1 MRKICK
7 FALLFLPVFGFANLL
22 QDAINNASPGDVIKL
37 GDAVY
42 EGGITIN
49 KPLTIIGEGKNAH
62 IKGSGKGTVVKIIAS
77 NVTLQN
83 LKISGSGNDL
93 GELDAGISCDKANN
107 VVVTQNELTDVLFGV
122 DFKECSSSKIT
133 ENNITSKKGASL
145 GFRGDA
151 VRLWYSH
158 ENLVENNY
166 IYDSRDM
173 VAWYA
178 SHNKFLKNKAV
189 GSRYSLHFMYANQN
203 LVENNEFIGNTV
215 GMFFMYS
222 AGSTVRSN
230 LVMDSDGAF
239 GIGIGLKD
247 VSDFTI
253 EKNTLIYNARGVLLD
268 NSPFQPGSTIKFYE
282 NKILHNVVGVYF
294 HATQGTSI
302 FENNDFIG
310 NMDIVANDTPGDK
323 MALNEWRKNY
333 FDEYESFDRDK
344 DGYGDTPF
352 LHLSYVDQLWHY
364 YPNLQFFYGSSV
376 FSVLNFLAKL
386 APFSEPIELLNDQ
399 TPRIKPLDSA
409 KFEALRSK
417 RG

>member
-7 FALLFLPVFGFANLL
+7 FALLFLPVFALANLL
-22 QDAINNASPGDVIKL
+22 QEAINNASPGDVIKL

-93 GELDAGISCDKANN
+93 GELDAGIGCDKANN

-133 ENNITSKKGASL
+133 ENKITSKEGASL

-158 ENLVENNY
+158 ENLIENNY

-294 HATQGTSI
+294 HATQGVSI
-302 FENNDFIG
+302 F
-310 NMDIVANDTPGDK
+310 
-323 MALNEWRKNY
+323 
-333 FDEYESFDRDK
+333 
-344 DGYGDTPF
+344 
-352 LHLSYVDQLWHY
+352 
-364 YPNLQFFYGSSV
+364 
-376 FSVLNFLAKL
+376 
-386 APFSEPIELLNDQ
+386 
-399 TPRIKPLDSA
+399 
-409 KFEALRSK
+409 
-417 RG
+417 

>member
-1 MRKICK
+1 MRKFSK
-7 FALLFLPVFGFANLL
+7 FALVFLPLFGFANVL

-42 EGGITIN
+42 EGNIIIS
-49 KPLTIIGEGKNAH
+49 KPLSIIGEGKNAH
-62 IKGSGKGTVVKIIAS
+62 IKGDGKGSVIKIIAS
-77 NVTLQN
+77 NVTLKN

-93 GELDAGISCDKANN
+93 GELDAGIGCDKANN
-107 VVVTQNELTDVLFGV
+107 VEISKNDISDVLFGI

-158 ENLVENNY
+158 ENLIERNN
-166 IYDSRDM
+166 IRDSRDM

-178 SHNKFLKNKAV
+178 SHNKFLSNKAV

-203 LVENNEFIGNTV
+203 LVENNEFIGNAV

-222 AGSTVRSN
+222 ASSNIKNN

-253 EKNTLIYNARGVLLD
+253 ENNTLVYNARGILLD
-268 NSPFQPGSTIKFYE
+268 NSPFQPGSTINFVG

-310 NMDIVANDTPGDK
+310 NMDIVVNDTPGEK
-323 MALNEWRKNY
+323 MLLNRWSKNY
-333 FDEYESFDRDK
+333 YDEYESFDRDK

-352 LHLSYVDQLWHY
+352 LHLSYIDQLWQY

-386 APFSEPIELLNDQ
+386 APFSEPIKLLEDSS
-399 TPRIKPLDSA
+399 PRIKPLDVSN
-409 KFEALRSK
+409 FNALKAK

>member
-1 MRKICK
+1 MRKFSK
-7 FALLFLPVFGFANLL
+7 FALVFLPLFGFANVL

-37 GDAVY
+37 GDAIY
-42 EGGITIN
+42 EGNIIIS
-49 KPLTIIGEGKNAH
+49 KPLSIIGEGKNAH
-62 IKGSGKGTVVKIIAS
+62 IKGEGKGSVIKIIAS
-77 NVTLQN
+77 NVTLKN

-93 GELDAGISCDKANN
+93 GELDAGIGCDKANN
-107 VVVTQNELTDVLFGV
+107 VEISKNDISDVLFGI

-158 ENLVENNY
+158 ENLIEHNN
-166 IYDSRDM
+166 IRDSRDM

-178 SHNKFLKNKAV
+178 SHNKFLSNKAV

-203 LVENNEFIGNTV
+203 LVENNEFIGNAV

-222 AGSTVRSN
+222 ASSNIKNN

-253 EKNTLIYNARGVLLD
+253 ENNTLVYNARGILLD
-268 NSPFQPGSTIKFYE
+268 NSPFQPGSTINFIG

-302 FENNDFIG
+302 FENN
-310 NMDIVANDTPGDK
+310 
-323 MALNEWRKNY
+323 
-333 FDEYESFDRDK
+333 EYESFDRDK

-352 LHLSYVDQLWHY
+352 LHLSYIDQLWQY

-386 APFSEPIELLNDQ
+386 APFSEPIKLLEDSS
-399 TPRIKPLDSA
+399 PRIKPLDVSN
-409 KFEALRSK
+409 FNALKAK

>member
-7 FALLFLPVFGFANLL
+7 FALLFLPVFALANLL
-22 QDAINNASPGDVIKL
+22 QEAINNASPGDVIKL

-203 LVENNEFIGNTV
+203 LVENNEFIGNAV

>member
-1 MRKICK
+1 MRKIFN
-7 FALLFLPVFGFANLL
+7 FALAFLPIFSSANIL

-37 GDAVY
+37 GDGIY
-42 EGGITIN
+42 EGSITIN
-49 KPLTIIGEGKNAH
+49 KPLSIVGEGKNAH
-62 IKGSGKGTVVKIIAS
+62 IKGNGKGTVVKIIAS
-77 NVTLQN
+77 NVTLRN

-93 GELDAGISCDKANN
+93 GELDAGIGCDKANN
-107 VVVTQNELTDVLFGV
+107 VLITQNDLSDVLFGI

-158 ENLVENNY
+158 ENLIEGNY

-178 SHNKFLKNKAV
+178 SHNKFLKNKAIR
-189 GSRYSLHFMYANQN
+189 GRYSLHFMYANQN
-203 LVENNEFIGNTV
+203 LVENNDFIGNAV

-222 AGSTVRSN
+222 AGSN
-230 LVMDSDGAF
+230 
-239 GIGIGLKD
+239 I
-247 VSDFTI
+247 
-253 EKNTLIYNARGVLLD
+253 KNTLIYNARGILLD
-268 NSPFQPGSTIKFYE
+268 NSPFQPGSTINFLG

-323 MALNEWRKNY
+323 MALNRWSKNY
-333 FDEYESFDRDK
+333 SDEYESFDRNK
-344 DGYGDTPF
+344 Y
-352 LHLSYVDQLWHY
+352 LK
-364 YPNLQFFYGSSV
+364 FFS
-376 FSVLNFLAKL
+376 
-386 APFSEPIELLNDQ
+386 Q
-399 TPRIKPLDSA
+399 TRTI
-409 KFEALRSK
+409 F
-417 RG
+417 